1 MVEKKMDKGM
11 QQRVSTYFNQL
22 WSARS
27 MFDEGEVMAQMP
39 PSMSAEISTYIYGA
53 FLRTIPL
60 FRGLGN
66 EIIFRLC
73 LVVKPMIC
81 LKLQLIIEEGQP
93 GIRTSSTLLSF
104 RSLSLG
110 FASDAISPS
119 FVLFFLFFFPF
130 SSSSLLCLL
139 DMFECV
145 TDRRPYAG
153 TEMYLLMKGEVEVT
167 KQGETFGF
175 LSEVSFLPFFHP
187 RRFHPEFVSNM
198 YCPIYRQH
206 HSIHDLTH
214 RLVSIIIRLCTLNT
228 RHSTVETTGL
238 VLWRNPGAVGVKRA
252 GLGDPFAYCPGCDR
266 VRALLPHARF
276 HP

>member
-1 MVEKKMDKGM
+1 MDKGM

-93 GIRTSSTLLSF
+93 GIRTHFLHSTLF
-104 RSLSLG
+104 SLSVTG
-110 FASDAISPS
+110 FRVRRDFP
-119 FVLFFLFFFPF
+119 LFLALF
-130 SSSSLLCLL
+130 
-139 DMFECV
+139 
-145 TDRRPYAG
+145 
-153 TEMYLLMKGEVEVT
+153 
-167 KQGETFGF
+167 
-175 LSEVSFLPFFHP
+175 SFL
-187 RRFHPEFVSNM
+187 
-198 YCPIYRQH
+198 CP
-206 HSIHDLTH
+206 
-214 RLVSIIIRLCTLNT
+214 
-228 RHSTVETTGL
+228 
-238 VLWRNPGAVGVKRA
+238 VL
-252 GLGDPFAYCPGCDR
+252 
-266 VRALLPHARF
+266 LLPPLPA
-276 HP
+276 